1 MHQDDQGQLSSRSK
15 IVLKDDGRQP
25 WRSPSA
31 SPVGMTPAIRSRRLV
46 LPTAPRSLMSTG
58 LTTICRRRS
67 RLASLPGAWVGDGDT
82 AFGFHDRDTVQR
94 QGCAALLP
102 DWQHSSRHAEVE
114 MLRDLART
122 VRHAVL
128 TRRHARGRDPRA
140 GLAWLPGRRPSHG
153 EVTHAQEAA
162 AMAARRAHARRHVR
176 RGLARS
182 WCAALL
188 TSQVGTGRQR
198 ADPARYADAVDP
210 EQRLAGADARDNSP
224 LPRSERR
231 DHRPAEQGGGVT

>member
-15 IVLKDDGRQP
+15 IALKDDGRQP

-46 LPTAPRSLMSTG
+46 LPTAPRSLMSAG

-67 RLASLPGAWVGDGDT
+67 RPASLPGAWVGDGDT
-82 AFGFHDRDTVQR
+82 ALGFHDRDTVQR

-102 DWQHSSRHAEVE
+102 GWQHSSRHAEVE

-128 TRRHARGRDPRA
+128 IRRHARAAPR
-140 GLAWLPGRRPSHG
+140 PTRRSRVAARAAP
-153 EVTHAQEAA
+153 VARRTHAR
-162 AMAARRAHARRHVR
+162 ARSRR
-176 RGLARS
+176 RGCAPGACAKARS
-182 WCAALL
+182 AWTCAKL
-188 TSQVGTGRQR
+188 VRGI
-198 ADPARYADAVDP
+198 ADVSSRYRTPAR
-210 EQRLAGADARDNSP
+210 
-224 LPRSERR
+224 
-231 DHRPAEQGGGVT
+231 